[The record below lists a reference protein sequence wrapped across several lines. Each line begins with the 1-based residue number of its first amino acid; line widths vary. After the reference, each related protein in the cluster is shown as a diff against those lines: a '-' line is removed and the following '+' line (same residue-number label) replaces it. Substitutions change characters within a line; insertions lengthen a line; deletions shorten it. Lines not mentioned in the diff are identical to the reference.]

1 MSRWDLYTPDS
12 SLRTQR
18 DANHTSSVEDGLRV
32 YWPKALSFCVAA
44 RDVHRVERT
53 YARAQ
58 YARRVAGR
66 DDDRSSDPD
75 DHGQYHVHQPATGA
89 ARGSDEC
96 CL

>member
-12 SLRTQR
+12 SVRTQR

-32 YWPKALSFCVAA
+32 YWPRALSFAL
-44 RDVHRVERT
+44 RPETFHKVERT
-53 YARAQ
+53 HARAQ
-58 YARRVAGR
+58 YARGIAGR
-66 DDDRSSDPD
+66 DDDRSGDPD

-89 ARGSDEC
+89 ARSPDER